1 YNHISEQELLR
12 RYYQE
17 GNKEWLGIL
26 LQRYTLLL
34 LGVCMKYLKNEEAAR
49 DAVQQ
54 IFLKAITE
62 LEKYEVEFIKS
73 WLYMIAKNHCL
84 MQFRDKNRQLVELS
98 EQMAETEDTDEK
110 LSIKEKD
117 QLLDW
122 MHESIKN
129 LNPEQQQCV
138 TLFYLEK
145 KSYQQVAE
153 ETEYLTDAFSREAIQ
168 FVKKNANQ
176 PFFLYLAYNAP
187 HTPMQATDKYLQRFA
202 HIKDPKR
209 RTYAAMVSAMDD
221 GINALLN
228 TLEEL
233 KLDDNTLIF
242 FLSDNGGPTNDNA
255 SNNKPLRGAKGG
267 YYEGGIRVPFAVQ
280 WKGVLPA
287 GKVYDMPVISLDI
300 FATAAALTK
309 QQPIKQIDGVNLI
322 PYLTGANKTAP
333 HKALYWKGPKKELY
347 AIRTVEDKLII
358 QEGSTELFAIR
369 QDKEEKNN
377 LAASAATKLQ
387 ALNQLLAAWKKG
399 LVPPAFLGLLENEEY
414 NKLHP
419 DRFNFKN

>member
-1 YNHISEQELLR
+1 MNNDKYNHISEQELLR

-153 ETEYLTDAFSREAIQ
+153 ETGYSILQVKSSIQ
-168 FVKKNANQ
+168 NGKRN
-176 PFFLYLAYNAP
+176 LRL
-187 HTPMQATDKYLQRFA
+187 MIQR
-202 HIKDPKR
+202 KR
-209 RTYAAMVSAMDD
+209 
-221 GINALLN
+221 
-228 TLEEL
+228 
-233 KLDDNTLIF
+233 K
-242 FLSDNGGPTNDNA
+242 
-255 SNNKPLRGAKGG
+255 
-267 YYEGGIRVPFAVQ
+267 
-280 WKGVLPA
+280 
-287 GKVYDMPVISLDI
+287 
-300 FATAAALTK
+300 
-309 QQPIKQIDGVNLI
+309 
-322 PYLTGANKTAP
+322 
-333 HKALYWKGPKKELY
+333 
-347 AIRTVEDKLII
+347 
-358 QEGSTELFAIR
+358 
-369 QDKEEKNN
+369 
-377 LAASAATKLQ
+377 
-387 ALNQLLAAWKKG
+387 
-399 LVPPAFLGLLENEEY
+399 ENESS
-414 NKLHP
+414 K
-419 DRFNFKN
+419 